1 MRKLIGIEIKANDR
15 KVFIYRNAQWNEYV
29 VKFYVAGVYQVDA
42 DYHTDDKADAYD
54 TASNWV
60 NKPHPIDECMAA
72 FGGFPA

>member
-1 MRKLIGIEIKANDR
+1 MRKLIGINNGNTDR
-15 KVFIYRNAQWNEYV
+15 KIAVYFDRDYDEYV
-29 VKFYVAGVYQVDA
+29 VKFYEHGTYLVAS

-60 NKPHPIDECMAA
+60 NQPNRIDQCMAA